1 MIGYTQDLEGTV
13 GSGGLPKDQL
23 IELATSLG
31 GELRDLQIARE
42 NGENEILALADK
54 KDDLEEILETALQI
68 SDGAKT
74 VVVLGT
80 GGSSLGGQTLARLA
94 DHGFGPKPGRPRVI
108 FFDNV
113 DPATFAAF
121 FASADPSNTRFI
133 AISKSGST
141 AETVLQT
148 QTCISWLKAHS
159 TIAPKDVF
167 TIITEAKPS
176 LLSKIA
182 DVHGIPRI
190 SHNAAIGG
198 RYSALSTVGLLPA
211 AIAGIDVATIRKAA
225 AASLD
230 ASLKNIPNESPAVL
244 GAAVNAGLSQ
254 VKNIKTSVLMPYVD
268 ALQPFT
274 FWYRQLWAES
284 LGKNGNGT
292 LPVNAL
298 GTVDQHSQLQLYL
311 GGPNDKFFN
320 LIFAEKTNSTEV
332 LSLSKEIDLGY
343 LDGKS
348 FGDLLD
354 ASQRATAETLIRHGR
369 PTRIFHIQQPNEEAV
384 GALMAHYM
392 LETMLTARLLGV
404 NPFDQPAVE
413 ENKALARNYLADTRQ

>member
-1 MIGYTQDLEGTV
+1 MIGYTQDLEGTI
-13 GSGGLPKDQL
+13 GLAGLPEDQL
-23 IELATSLG
+23 IELTSSLG
-31 GELRDLQIARE
+31 NELSDLQIARE

-54 KDDLEEILETALQI
+54 TDDLEEIVEIAARI
-68 SDGAKT
+68 CVSAET
-74 VVVLGT
+74 VVILGT
-80 GGSSLGGQTLARLA
+80 GGSSLGGQTLVRLA
-94 DHGFGPKPGRPRVI
+94 DHGFGPRPGRPRVI

-113 DPATFAAF
+113 DPVTFAAF
-121 FASADPSNTRFI
+121 FSSADPSNIHFI

-148 QTCISWLKAHS
+148 QTCISWLKAYS
-159 TIAPKDVF
+159 GIAPKDVF

-190 SHNAAIGG
+190 SHSAAIGG

-211 AIAGIDVATIRKAA
+211 AIAGLEVASIRKAA
-225 AASLD
+225 AASMD
-230 ASLKNIPNESPAVL
+230 ASLKSIPRESPAAL
-244 GAAVNAGLSQ
+244 GAAVNVGLSQ

-284 LGKNGNGT
+284 LGKDANGT

-311 GGPNDKFFN
+311 GGPNDKFFS
-320 LIFAEKTNSTEV
+320 LVFAEKNNSTEIP
-332 LSLSKEIDLGY
+332 SLSNEIDLGY
-343 LDGKS
+343 LDRKS
-348 FGDLLD
+348 FGDLLG

-413 ENKALARNYLADTRQ
+413 ESKALARNYLADTRQ

>member
-1 MIGYTQDLEGTV
+1 MIGYSQDLKGTI
-13 GSGGLPKDQL
+13 GSVGLPEDHL
-23 IELATSLG
+23 IELATSLS
-31 GELRDLQIARE
+31 GELRDLQTARE

-54 KDDLEEILETALQI
+54 KDDLEEILEAAARI
-68 SDGAKT
+68 SDRAKT
-74 VVVLGT
+74 VVILGT

-94 DHGFGPKPGRPRVI
+94 DHGFGPKPRRPRVI

-113 DPATFAAF
+113 DPTTFAAF
-121 FASADPSNTRFI
+121 FASTDPSNTRFI

-148 QTCISWLKAHS
+148 QACIYWLKTYS
-159 TIAPKDVF
+159 RIAPKDVF

-182 DVHGIPRI
+182 DVHRIPRI
-190 SHNAAIGG
+190 SHSAAIGG

-211 AIAGIDVATIRKAA
+211 AIAGLDVATIRKAA
-225 AASLD
+225 AASMD
-230 ASLKNIPNESPAVL
+230 ASLKNIPNISPAAL

-284 LGKNGNGT
+284 LGKDGNGT

-311 GGPNDKFFN
+311 SGPKDKFFN
-320 LIFAEKTNSTEV
+320 LIFAEKTDSTEV
-332 LSLSKEIDLGY
+332 PSLSNEIDLGY

-354 ASQRATAETLIRHGR
+354 ASQRATADTLIRHGR
-369 PTRIFHIQQPNEEAV
+369 PTRVFHIQQPNEEAV

-413 ENKALARNYLADTRQ
+413 ESKALARNYLADTRQ

>member
-1 MIGYTQDLEGTV
+1 MIGYTQDLEGTI
-13 GSGGLPKDQL
+13 GLAGLPEDQL
-23 IELATSLG
+23 IELTSSLG
-31 GELRDLQIARE
+31 NDLSDLQIARE

-54 KDDLEEILETALQI
+54 TDDLEEIVEIAARI
-68 SDGAKT
+68 CVSAET
-74 VVVLGT
+74 VVILGT
-80 GGSSLGGQTLARLA
+80 GGSSLGGQTLVRLA
-94 DHGFGPKPGRPRVI
+94 DHGFGPRPGRPRVI

-113 DPATFAAF
+113 DPVTFAAF
-121 FASADPSNTRFI
+121 FSSADPSNIHFI

-148 QTCISWLKAHS
+148 QTCISWLKAYS
-159 TIAPKDVF
+159 RIAPKDVF

-190 SHNAAIGG
+190 SHSAAIGG

-211 AIAGIDVATIRKAA
+211 AIAGLEVASIRKAA
-225 AASLD
+225 AASMD
-230 ASLKNIPNESPAVL
+230 ASLKSIPRESPAAL
-244 GAAVNAGLSQ
+244 GAAVNVGLSQ

-284 LGKNGNGT
+284 LGKDANGT

-311 GGPNDKFFN
+311 GGPNDKFFS
-320 LIFAEKTNSTEV
+320 LVFAEKNNSTEIP
-332 LSLSKEIDLGY
+332 SLSNEIDLGY
-343 LDGKS
+343 LDRKS
-348 FGDLLD
+348 FGDLLG

-413 ENKALARNYLADTRQ
+413 ESKALARNYLADTHQ

>member
-1 MIGYTQDLEGTV
+1 MIGYTQDLEGTI
-13 GSGGLPKDQL
+13 GLAGLPEDQL
-23 IELATSLG
+23 IELASSLG
-31 GELRDLQIARE
+31 NHLSDLQIARE
-42 NGENEILALADK
+42 NGDNEILALADRT
-54 KDDLEEILETALQI
+54 DDLEEIIETAARI
-68 SDGAKT
+68 CVGAET
-74 VVVLGT
+74 VVILGT
-80 GGSSLGGQTLARLA
+80 GGSSLGGQTLVRLA
-94 DHGFGPKPGRPRVI
+94 DHGFGPRPERPRVI

-113 DPATFAAF
+113 DPVTFAAF
-121 FASADPSNTRFI
+121 FASADPTNTRFV

-148 QTCISWLKAHS
+148 QTCISWLKAFS
-159 TIAPKDVF
+159 GIIPKDVF

-182 DVHGIPRI
+182 DIHGIPRI
-190 SHNAAIGG
+190 SHSAAIGG

-211 AIAGIDVATIRKAA
+211 AIAGLEVATIRKAA
-225 AASLD
+225 AAAMD
-230 ASLKNIPNESPAVL
+230 VSLKSIPKESPAAL
-244 GAAVNAGLSQ
+244 GAAVNVGLSQ
-254 VKNIKTSVLMPYVD
+254 VKNIKSSILMPYME
-268 ALQPFT
+268 ALQPLT

-284 LGKNGNGT
+284 LGKGGNGT

-311 GGPNDKFFN
+311 DGPNDKFFS
-320 LIFAEKTNSTEV
+320 LIFAEKNNSTEIP
-332 LSLSKEIDLGY
+332 SLSNEIDLGY
-343 LDGKS
+343 LDRKS
-348 FGDLLD
+348 FGDLLG

-413 ENKALARNYLADTRQ
+413 ESKALARNYLADTRQ

>member
-1 MIGYTQDLEGTV
+1 MIGYTQDLEGTI
-13 GSGGLPKDQL
+13 GLAGLPEDQL
-23 IELATSLG
+23 IELTSSLG
-31 GELRDLQIARE
+31 NELSDLQIARE

-54 KDDLEEILETALQI
+54 TDDLEEIVEIAARI
-68 SDGAKT
+68 CVSAET
-74 VVVLGT
+74 VVILGT
-80 GGSSLGGQTLARLA
+80 GGSSLGGQTLVRLA
-94 DHGFGPKPGRPRVI
+94 DHGFGPRPGRPRVI

-113 DPATFAAF
+113 DPVTFAAF
-121 FASADPSNTRFI
+121 FSSADPSNIHFI

-148 QTCISWLKAHS
+148 QTCISWLKAYS
-159 TIAPKDVF
+159 RIAPKDVF

-190 SHNAAIGG
+190 SHSAAIGG

-211 AIAGIDVATIRKAA
+211 AIAGLEVASIRKAA
-225 AASLD
+225 AASMD
-230 ASLKNIPNESPAVL
+230 ASLKSIPRESPAAL
-244 GAAVNAGLSQ
+244 GAAVNLGLSQ

-284 LGKNGNGT
+284 LGKDANGT

-311 GGPNDKFFN
+311 GGPNDKFFS
-320 LIFAEKTNSTEV
+320 LVFAEKNNSTEIP
-332 LSLSKEIDLGY
+332 SLSNEIDLGY
-343 LDGKS
+343 LDRKS
-348 FGDLLD
+348 FGDLLG

-413 ENKALARNYLADTRQ
+413 ESKALARNYLADTHQ

>member
-1 MIGYTQDLEGTV
+1 MIGYTQDLEGTI
-13 GSGGLPKDQL
+13 GLAGLPEDQL
-23 IELATSLG
+23 IELTSSLG
-31 GELRDLQIARE
+31 NELSDLQIARE

-54 KDDLEEILETALQI
+54 TDDLEEIVEIAARI
-68 SDGAKT
+68 CVSAET
-74 VVVLGT
+74 VVILGT
-80 GGSSLGGQTLARLA
+80 GGSSLGGQTLVRLA
-94 DHGFGPKPGRPRVI
+94 DHGFGPRPGRPRVI

-113 DPATFAAF
+113 DPVTFAAF
-121 FASADPSNTRFI
+121 FSSADPSNIHFI

-148 QTCISWLKAHS
+148 QTCISWLKAYS
-159 TIAPKDVF
+159 RIAPKDVF
-167 TIITEAKPS
+167 TIITETKPS

-190 SHNAAIGG
+190 SHSAAIGG

-211 AIAGIDVATIRKAA
+211 AIAGLEVASIRKAA
-225 AASLD
+225 AASMD
-230 ASLKNIPNESPAVL
+230 ASLKSIPRESPAAL
-244 GAAVNAGLSQ
+244 GAAVNVGLSQ

-284 LGKNGNGT
+284 LGKDANGT

-311 GGPNDKFFN
+311 GGPNDKFFS
-320 LIFAEKTNSTEV
+320 LVFAEKNNSTEIP
-332 LSLSKEIDLGY
+332 SLSNEIDLGY
-343 LDGKS
+343 LDRKS
-348 FGDLLD
+348 FGDLLG

-413 ENKALARNYLADTRQ
+413 ESKALARNYLADTHQ

>member
-1 MIGYTQDLEGTV
+1 MIGYTQDLEGTI
-13 GSGGLPKDQL
+13 GLAGLPEDQL
-23 IELATSLG
+23 IELTSSLG
-31 GELRDLQIARE
+31 NELSDLQIARE

-54 KDDLEEILETALQI
+54 TDDLEEIVEIAARI
-68 SDGAKT
+68 CVSAET
-74 VVVLGT
+74 VVILGT
-80 GGSSLGGQTLARLA
+80 GGSSLGGQTLVRLA
-94 DHGFGPKPGRPRVI
+94 DHGFGPRPGRPRVI

-113 DPATFAAF
+113 DPVTFAAF
-121 FASADPSNTRFI
+121 FSSADPSNIHFI

-148 QTCISWLKAHS
+148 QTCISWLKAYS
-159 TIAPKDVF
+159 RIAPKDVF
-167 TIITEAKPS
+167 TIITETKPS

-190 SHNAAIGG
+190 SHSAAIGG

-211 AIAGIDVATIRKAA
+211 AIAGLEVASIRKAA
-225 AASLD
+225 AASMD
-230 ASLKNIPNESPAVL
+230 ASLKSIPRESPAAL
-244 GAAVNAGLSQ
+244 GAAVNLGLSQ

-284 LGKNGNGT
+284 LGKDANGT

-311 GGPNDKFFN
+311 GGPNDKFFS
-320 LIFAEKTNSTEV
+320 LVFAEKNNSTEIP
-332 LSLSKEIDLGY
+332 SLSNEIDLGY
-343 LDGKS
+343 LDRKS
-348 FGDLLD
+348 FGDLLG

-413 ENKALARNYLADTRQ
+413 ESKALARNYLADTHQ

>member
-1 MIGYTQDLEGTV
+1 MIGYTQDLEGTI
-13 GSGGLPKDQL
+13 GLAGLPEDQL
-23 IELATSLG
+23 IELTSSLG
-31 GELRDLQIARE
+31 NDLSDLQIARE

-54 KDDLEEILETALQI
+54 TDDLEEIVEIAARI
-68 SDGAKT
+68 CVSAET
-74 VVVLGT
+74 VVILGT
-80 GGSSLGGQTLARLA
+80 GGSSLGGQTLVRLA
-94 DHGFGPKPGRPRVI
+94 DHGFGPRPGRPRVI

-113 DPATFAAF
+113 DPVTFAAF
-121 FASADPSNTRFI
+121 FSSADPSNIHFI

-148 QTCISWLKAHS
+148 QTCISWLKAYS
-159 TIAPKDVF
+159 GIAPKDVF

-190 SHNAAIGG
+190 SHSAAIGG

-211 AIAGIDVATIRKAA
+211 AIAGLEVASIRKAA
-225 AASLD
+225 AASMD
-230 ASLKNIPNESPAVL
+230 ASLKSIPRESPAAL
-244 GAAVNAGLSQ
+244 GAAVNVGLSQ

-284 LGKNGNGT
+284 LGKDANGT

-311 GGPNDKFFN
+311 GGPNDKFFS
-320 LIFAEKTNSTEV
+320 LVFAEKNNSTEIP
-332 LSLSKEIDLGY
+332 SLSNEIDLGY
-343 LDGKS
+343 LDRKS
-348 FGDLLD
+348 FGDLLG

-413 ENKALARNYLADTRQ
+413 ESKALARNYLADTHQ

>member
-1 MIGYTQDLEGTV
+1 MIGYTQDLEGTI
-13 GSGGLPKDQL
+13 GLAGLPEDQL
-23 IELATSLG
+23 IELTSSLG
-31 GELRDLQIARE
+31 NELSDLQIARE

-54 KDDLEEILETALQI
+54 TDDLEEIVEIAARI
-68 SDGAKT
+68 CVSAET
-74 VVVLGT
+74 VVILGT
-80 GGSSLGGQTLARLA
+80 GGSSLGGQTLVRLA
-94 DHGFGPKPGRPRVI
+94 DHGFGPRPGRPRVI

-113 DPATFAAF
+113 DPVTFAAF
-121 FASADPSNTRFI
+121 FSSADPSNIHFI

-148 QTCISWLKAHS
+148 QTCISWLKAYS
-159 TIAPKDVF
+159 RIAPKDVF

-190 SHNAAIGG
+190 SHSAAIGG

-211 AIAGIDVATIRKAA
+211 AIAGLEVASIRKAA
-225 AASLD
+225 AASMD
-230 ASLKNIPNESPAVL
+230 ASLKSIPRESPAAL
-244 GAAVNAGLSQ
+244 GAAVNVGLSQ

-284 LGKNGNGT
+284 LGKDANGT

-311 GGPNDKFFN
+311 GGPNDKFFS
-320 LIFAEKTNSTEV
+320 LVFAEKNNSTEIP
-332 LSLSKEIDLGY
+332 SLSNEIDLGY
-343 LDGKS
+343 LDRKS
-348 FGDLLD
+348 FGDLLG

-413 ENKALARNYLADTRQ
+413 ESKALARNYLADTHQ

>member
-1 MIGYTQDLEGTV
+1 VIGYSQDLKGTV
-13 GSGGLPKDQL
+13 GSVGLPEDHL
-23 IELATSLG
+23 IELATSLR
-31 GELRDLQIARE
+31 GELRDLQTARE

-54 KDDLEEILETALQI
+54 KDDLEEILETAARI
-68 SDGAKT
+68 SDSAKT
-74 VVVLGT
+74 VVILGT

-113 DPATFAAF
+113 DPTTFAAF
-121 FASADPSNTRFI
+121 FASTDPSNTCFI

-148 QTCISWLKAHS
+148 QTCISWLKAYS
-159 TIAPKDVF
+159 RIAPKDVF
-167 TIITEAKPS
+167 TVITEAKPS

-211 AIAGIDVATIRKAA
+211 AIAGLDVATIRKAA
-225 AASLD
+225 AASMD
-230 ASLKNIPNESPAVL
+230 ASLKNIPNESPAAL
-244 GAAVNAGLSQ
+244 GAAVNVGLSQ
-254 VKNIKTSVLMPYVD
+254 FKNIKTSVLMPYVD

-284 LGKNGNGT
+284 LGKDGKGT

-320 LIFAEKTNSTEV
+320 LIFAEKTDSIEIPT
-332 LSLSKEIDLGY
+332 LSNELDLGY
-343 LDGKS
+343 LDRKS

-413 ENKALARNYLADTRQ
+413 ESKALARNYLADARQ